1 MSHMVATTTSPA
13 LWQASRTSIKIS
25 RSISPGATAMNP
37 WKLGLLAPLAAATAL
52 LVAGL
57 AQWVCF
63 LSDRWQE
70 KSLCE
75 SNTSHVKIFLKKF
88 LF

>member
-1 MSHMVATTTSPA
+1 VVTDSSAGWGHS
-13 LWQASRTSIKIS
+13 
-25 RSISPGATAMNP
+25 GATAMKR
-37 WKLGLLAPLAAATAL
+37 WKQGLVAPQAVATAL
-52 LVAGL
+52 FVAGL

-70 KSLCE
+70 KYLCE

>member
-1 MSHMVATTTSPA
+1 MKRWKQGLVAP
-13 LWQASRTSIKIS
+13 QAV
-25 RSISPGATAMNP
+25 
-37 WKLGLLAPLAAATAL
+37 ATAL
-52 LVAGL
+52 FVAGL

-70 KSLCE
+70 KYLCE